1 MLLKV
6 TKCKTTM
13 MEIVVKLINGYKLI
27 SILVVC

>member
-13 MEIVVKLINGYKLI
+13 MEIVVKLKNII
-27 SILVVC
+27 SILVVR